1 MSSLCIQ
8 TRDLSKVYE
17 GKLALNRVDLD
28 IRSGGVNAIVGSNG
42 AGKSTLFKV
51 LLGMITPS
59 FGEATILGCDA
70 SKLDRNI
77 RQKVGYVNEEH
88 SLPDWMRV
96 DQVIA
101 FQRQFY
107 PQWDESLFAS
117 VLGYFNVNSKQKI
130 TSLSRGERAGVNLA
144 LAFAQKPELLILD
157 EPTLGLDVIA
167 KQSFL
172 EAILFTELN
181 YQTTFIYCSHQMEEV
196 QRVADNLIVM
206 EQGQIQHN
214 NDPDSFSD
222 RVSNLIVER
231 FSNWQT
237 LREHPKVLKINKL
250 DDLLHIW
257 VLDNDGEIESLLASL
272 DAQLLNRQAANLEQ
286 AVNAFLTR
294 KHSAPKFALGEQA

>member
-1 MSSLCIQ
+1 MSQLCIQ
-8 TRDLSKVYE
+8 TRGLSKVYE
-17 GKLALNRVDLD
+17 GKLALNQVDLE
-28 IRSGGVNAIVGSNG
+28 IKSGGVNAIVGSNG

-51 LLGMITPS
+51 LLGMISPS
-59 FGEATILGCDA
+59 FGQATILGCDA
-70 SKLDRNI
+70 VNLNRNI
-77 RQKVGYVNEEH
+77 RKKIGYVNEEH

-96 DQVIA
+96 EQAIA

-107 PQWDESLFAS
+107 PNWDESLFAS
-117 VLGYFNVNSKQKI
+117 VLGYFNVNPKQKI

-196 QRVADNLIVM
+196 QRVADTLIVM

-214 NDPDSFSD
+214 SDPDAFSD
-222 RVSNLIVER
+222 RVSKLIVEQ
-231 FSNWQT
+231 FPKWQV
-237 LREHPKVLKINKL
+237 LREHPSVLKINEL
-250 DDLLHIW
+250 DDLLHVW
-257 VLDNDGEIESLLASL
+257 VLDDCKEIESVLVSFG
-272 DAQLLNRQAANLEQ
+272 AQLLNQQAANLEQ

-294 KHSAPKFALGEQA
+294 KHSAPQFALGAQA